1 MYRKDLAS
9 MAVIALKRAT
19 NPLTN
24 RLDARQMMMNTLN
37 DREGQAVP
45 NVTFRTRDDAG
56 WQDVTTQALF
66 EGKTVVR
73 LEYDSYIPMA
83 LQQLQVIINN
93 ARERWELSHVALAHR
108 LGEVAVKQTSV
119 VCMLYIY
126 I

>member
-1 MYRKDLAS
+1 MS
-9 MAVIALKRAT
+9 ETAT
-19 NPLTN
+19 PSEEWTSEDGRDYLLITHDSLETVFPQLLE
-24 RLDARQMMMNTLN
+24 RCKAAEAGGISSFLGT
-37 DREGQAVP
+37 
-45 NVTFRTRDDAG
+45 TRD
-56 WQDVTTQALF
+56 TF